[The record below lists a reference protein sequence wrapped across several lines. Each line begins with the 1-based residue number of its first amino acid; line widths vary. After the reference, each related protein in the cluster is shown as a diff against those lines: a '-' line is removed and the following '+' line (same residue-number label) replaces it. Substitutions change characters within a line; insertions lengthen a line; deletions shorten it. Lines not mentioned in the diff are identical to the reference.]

1 LHKPLTLT
9 LFFIGLLFCSI
20 VNYAN
25 AEPVTIQ
32 DIPEQLAVQ
41 LSLDTWLAGMILSLF
56 IMMLVLLPIIYLTKG
71 KQGTLYVLVGL
82 AILAPL
88 VGLGWFDLWVYIII
102 ILAIAVGMGQ
112 KLIDMFSDLRR

>member
-1 LHKPLTLT
+1 MHKPLTLT
-9 LFFIGLLFCSI
+9 LFCIGLLFCSI

-56 IMMLVLLPIIYLTKG
+56 IMMLVLLPLVYLTNG

-112 KLIDMFSDLRR
+112 KLVDMFSDLRR